1 MKKYEDITVEQMLKI
16 KELEKSD
23 DIETTIEILS
33 ILYDKDITD
42 LPINEVQKLIKSVD
56 LTKKEKVVEKHYTIN
71 NKKYDV
77 DLNMNITTA
86 QYIDYTNYM
95 KNNDIIKLI
104 SVFLIPEGHTYNDGY
119 SLIEVMEDIKKMK
132 WIDAEAIG
140 FFFLKR
146 FIVFTK
152 IFRNCL
158 NKKLKKMKDKT
169 LKKQHQILIQIIDNF
184 NNSVSFPT
192 SLHTV
197 N

>member
-1 MKKYEDITVEQMLKI
+1 MKYEDITVEQMLKI

-33 ILYDKDITD
+33 ILYDKDITE
-42 LPINEVQKLIKSVD
+42 LPINEVNKLIKSVD
-56 LTKKEKVVEKHYTIN
+56 LTKKEKTIEEHYTIN
-71 NKKYDV
+71 DNKYDV
-77 DLNMNITTA
+77 DLRMEISTA

-104 SVFLIPEGHTYNDGY
+104 SVFLIPKGHKYNDGY
-119 SLIEVMEDIKKMK
+119 NIFEVIEDIKKMK

-158 NKKLKKMKDKT
+158 NKKMKKMKDREM
-169 LKKQHQILIQIIDNF
+169 KKQYQILIQVIDNF
-184 NNSVSFPT
+184 NNLV
-192 SLHTV
+192 
-197 N
+197 